1 MPEAS
6 FTSLAVVMGV
16 AFLAPLVLG
25 VLPRLRVPA
34 VVLEIVLG
42 IIVGPQVL
50 GWASVDEPVQIV
62 ALIGLAFL
70 LFLAGLELDFDQLR
84 GKLLKVAAV
93 GFGISLVLA
102 VVAGFALDAVGF
114 VRSPLLAAV
123 VLTATSLGLVIPV
136 LKEGGHSS
144 TRFGQLVIAGASIG
158 DFAAVL
164 LLSLLFSRDSTDTG
178 TKVVLLVGFVL
189 AVALII
195 FTLSRHRRSM
205 PISKLL
211 TKLQDTTAQ
220 IRVRGSMLF
229 LLLLVVLAAQ
239 FGLETILGAFIAGA
253 IVSVLD
259 RDGVRTHPQFR
270 LKLEAIGY
278 GFLIP
283 VFFVTSG
290 LRFDLNALLDAPST
304 LLRVPVF
311 LVALLVV
318 RGIPAFVYRPLVGS
332 KRAVAAGLLQAT
344 SLPFIVAA
352 MDIGLSIGAVTPA
365 TAAAFIAA
373 GLLSALV
380 FPIAALGI
388 LRSAQPDDELMSV
401 TTRQMGAVPT

>member
-25 VLPRLRVPA
+25 LFPRLKVPA

-42 IIVGPQVL
+42 IVVGPQVL

-62 ALIGLAFL
+62 ALIGLGFL

-84 GKLLKVAAV
+84 GRLLKVAAV
-93 GFGISLVLA
+93 GFAISFVLA
-102 VVAGFALDAVGF
+102 VVVGFALDAVGF

-164 LLSLLFSRDSTDTG
+164 LLSLLFSRDSTDVG

-189 AVALII
+189 AVALIL

-220 IRVRGSMLF
+220 IRVRGSMLL
-229 LLLLVVLAAQ
+229 LLLLVVLASQ

-259 RDGVRTHPQFR
+259 RGGVRTHPQFR

-332 KRAVAAGLLQAT
+332 KGAVAAGLLQAT

-352 MDIGLSIGAVTPA
+352 MEIGLAIGAVTQA

-380 FPIAALGI
+380 FPIVALGV
-388 LRSAQPDDELMSV
+388 LRSAEPAEM
-401 TTRQMGAVPT
+401 TGTRARTR